1 MRFFSA
7 SRTSILIAALCLFA
21 HGQDTSSKTE
31 PLNEAK
37 GLPVRPS
44 PGDYQAQ
51 AKAGTVTIAADFDEH
66 AVPTEDGT
74 FSTDD
79 YVVVEAAFFGPPDAR
94 LKISPGDFSLRIND
108 KKTPAPNQ
116 PYELVF
122 KTLKSPEYE
131 PPSKSEAGKTSFG
144 TGGGQTDPNA
154 PPPPV
159 HIPIEVRR
167 TWQQHIQEAAMLE
180 GERPLPQAGLLY
192 FLYRGKTQSIHSLEL
207 IYSGAAGKAA
217 VALRP

>member
-1 MRFFSA
+1 MHFRIALLILTVLSA
-7 SRTSILIAALCLFA
+7 FGMSAQ
-21 HGQDTSSKTE
+21 GQDAPAKD
-31 PLNEAK
+31 LKIGAAK
-37 GLPVRPS
+37 GLAPRATPA
-44 PGDYQAQ
+44 DYQAQ
-51 AKAGTVTIAADFDEH
+51 VKAGAVTIAAEFLGH
-66 AVPTEDGT
+66 AIPLPQETLSTE
-74 FSTDD
+74 D
-79 YVVVEAAFFGPPDAR
+79 YVVVEVGMFGDPDAR
-94 LKISPGDFSLRIND
+94 LMLSVSDFSLRIND

>member
-1 MRFFSA
+1 MQ
-7 SRTSILIAALCLFA
+7 SRTALLILTACVAFGLSA
-21 HGQDTSSKTE
+21 QE
-31 PLNEAK
+31 PAKDLKISTAK
-37 GLPVRPS
+37 GLAPRATPA
-44 PGDYQAQ
+44 DYQAQ
-51 AKAGTVTIAADFDEH
+51 IKAGAVTIAAEFLGH
-66 AVPTEDGT
+66 AIPLPQETLSTE
-74 FSTDD
+74 D
-79 YVVVEAAFFGPPDAR
+79 YVVVEVGMFGPPDAR
-94 LKISPGDFSLRIND
+94 LMLSVNDFSLRIND

-131 PPSKSEAGKTSFG
+131 PPSKSDAGKTSFG

-180 GERPLPQAGLLY
+180 GERPLPQAGLIY